1 VGKPKELSVNSE
13 NLFVE
18 DQIPGLLKQDGVIR
32 LTLTIQLTDNLEI
45 SWDALFMNNQLYI
58 QIPKGLL
65 EAGSKESFVT
75 ILEYAE
81 DVLKCSHVFV
91 FFDKDRQDRGI
102 LVRTFMFLGFEVLPP
117 DNQLCTVNRHGSIF
131 MGYNVEG

>member
-1 VGKPKELSVNSE
+1 M
-13 NLFVE
+13 E
-18 DQIPGLLKQDGVIR
+18 DQLPGSLKQEEIIR

-45 SWDALFMNNQLYI
+45 SWDALLVNNQLYI
-58 QIPKGLL
+58 QIPTGLL

-91 FFDKDRQDRGI
+91 FFDKDRQDRGV
-102 LVRTFMFLGFEVLPP
+102 LVRTFMFLGFEVLAPE
-117 DNQLCTVNRHGSIF
+117 NQLCTVSRGSIF